1 MKIIINGETKEVD
14 EKLTAHALLHSLN
27 LADKKLALEV
37 NEEIVPRSKF
47 TEFMFQPGDRVE
59 IIRAIGGG

>member
-1 MKIIINGETKEVD
+1 MKIVINGETKEVD
-14 EKLTAHALLHSLN
+14 EKLTARALLHSLN

-47 TEFMFQPGDRVE
+47 SEFMFQPGDRVE
-59 IIRAIGGG
+59 IIHAIGGG